1 MTTSN
6 VPGLRPLRHGANLSR
21 RFAVGLVLVALA
33 AGAAAAQNVPSGFV
47 VAGTPP
53 RPVLGFTA
61 DASPLPRPAPA
72 PAFAAAVPLAATATA
87 ASSAPNSLAPA
98 PAARAAAAPG
108 ASRHAG
114 RITADDLARIGMVP
128 AQQQQKARKKP
139 KSAGPPQP
147 TLQQLGITPQMTQA
161 NVKAQQR
168 LNRRQWMLRWHQ
180 RLGLI
185 TGGAMFA
192 TFFLGH
198 SAGPHGTP
206 TGRNIHA
213 ALGTATTALYFT
225 TAYMALE
232 APKIPGTKP
241 TGAVKLHEILAWIH
255 FPGMIL
261 TPILGYMAYHQEQL
275 GQRPH
280 GIAKLHGLVATV
292 TFLAFA
298 SSIVAVSWPIRL
310 PFHL

>member
-6 VPGLRPLRHGANLSR
+6 VPGRRPPRRGANLSW
-21 RFAVGLVLVALA
+21 RFAAGLVLVALA
-33 AGAAAAQNVPSGFV
+33 AGAAAARTLPSGIAV
-47 VAGTPP
+47 MGTPP

-61 DASPLPRPAPA
+61 AASPLPSPTPTL
-72 PAFAAAVPLAATATA
+72 AAAVPLAAMATA
-87 ASSAPNSLAPA
+87 ASSAPDSLAPA
-98 PAARAAAAPG
+98 PAARAAAAPV
-108 ASRHAG
+108 ASRHA
-114 RITADDLARIGMVP
+114 RLIAADDLARIGMVP
-128 AQQQQKARKKP
+128 AQQQQKAQKKQ

-147 TLQQLGITPQMTQA
+147 TLQQLGITPQMTRA

-298 SSIVAVSWPIRL
+298 SSIVAVSWPIHL

>member
-1 MTTSN
+1 MKA
-6 VPGLRPLRHGANLSR
+6 VRVRRRARLRRCLMLSR
-21 RFAVGLVLVALA
+21 RFAAGLVLVALA
-33 AGAAAAQNVPSGFV
+33 AGGAAARTLPSGIAV
-47 VAGTPP
+47 MGTPP
-53 RPVLGFTA
+53 HPVLGFTPA
-61 DASPLPRPAPA
+61 ASPLPRPAPTLT
-72 PAFAAAVPLAATATA
+72 AAVPPAAMATA
-87 ASSAPNSLAPA
+87 ASSAPDSLAPA

-114 RITADDLARIGMVP
+114 LITADDLARIGMLP
-128 AQQQQKARKKP
+128 AQQQQKAQKKQQ
-139 KSAGPPQP
+139 SAGPPQP

-298 SSIVAVSWPIRL
+298 SSIVAVSWPIHL

>member
-6 VPGLRPLRHGANLSR
+6 VPGRRPPRRGANLSR
-21 RFAVGLVLVALA
+21 RFAAGLVLVALA
-33 AGAAAAQNVPSGFV
+33 AGAAAARTLPSGIAV
-47 VAGTPP
+47 MGTPP

-61 DASPLPRPAPA
+61 AASPLPSPAPTL
-72 PAFAAAVPLAATATA
+72 AAAVPPAAMATA
-87 ASSAPNSLAPA
+87 ASSAPDSLAPG
-98 PAARAAAAPG
+98 PAARAAAAPV

-114 RITADDLARIGMVP
+114 LITADDLARIGMVP
-128 AQQQQKARKKP
+128 AQQRQKAQQKQQ
-139 KSAGPPQP
+139 SAGPPQP

-161 NVKAQQR
+161 HVKAQQR

-206 TGRNIHA
+206 TGRNIHV

-298 SSIVAVSWPIRL
+298 SSIVAVSWPIHL

>member
-1 MTTSN
+1 MTTSKAQGC
-6 VPGLRPLRHGANLSR
+6 VPLRRGANLSR
-21 RFAVGLVLVALA
+21 RCAAGLVLVALA
-33 AGAAAAQNVPSGFV
+33 ASGAAARTIPAG
-47 VAGTPP
+47 VAATGAPP
-53 RPVLGFTA
+53 RPAFGLTA
-61 DASPLPRPAPA
+61 ATYPLPNLAPMPAVAAPLSVPPAATAAAPA
-72 PAFAAAVPLAATATA
+72 PESRAPSAPAATAPS
-87 ASSAPNSLAPA
+87 ASHHSGL
-98 PAARAAAAPG
+98 
-108 ASRHAG
+108 
-114 RITADDLARIGMVP
+114 ITADDLARIGMAP
-128 AQQQQKARKKP
+128 APQQQKVQKKRK
-139 KSAGPPQP
+139 SSGPPQP

-206 TGRNIHA
+206 TGRNIHV

-225 TAYMALE
+225 TAYLALD

-292 TFLAFA
+292 TFFAFV
-298 SSIVAVSWPIRL
+298 SSIVAVSWPIHL